1 MGPYKD
7 QPAFNSGT
15 IPPILLFKKPIKIHY
30 ENNAP
35 FVVATTIE
43 RTIEVSHWGNIAVEE
58 YIELVHKGAELKGPF
73 SRLDHQMDRRGR
85 RQPALLHF
93 TTILPASAKDI
104 YYRDEIG
111 NISTSSVRLRA
122 DSVEVE
128 IKPRMRVLPLFLFV
142 GLAVAADWKVINVE
156 RNIDISSQ
164 IVKVSSQ
171 LTLSNTG
178 STEANA
184 VEVLIPTEE
193 SDHLAYMALKKA
205 VIRVY
210 KVELLNRVAKGGE
223 VKLKVEQRFTEM
235 LSPLPEKIT
244 QKENQ
249 FVVYNGNAHYAA
261 AYPVAQEK
269 TTVKIASIYGP
280 YKDQP
285 AFNSTIPPILL
296 IKKPIKIHYEN
307 NAPFVVA
314 TTIERTIEVSH
325 WGNIAVEEYI
335 ELVHKGAEL
344 KGPFSRLDHQMD
356 RRGRRQPA
364 LLHFTTILPAS
375 AKDIYYRDEIG
386 NISTSSVRL
395 RADSVEVEIKPRFP
409 LYGGW
414 RTSYVIGYN
423 VPSFEYLYNKGNEYA
438 LKMRVLDHVF
448 DNAVVEKLTTKIV
461 LPELVK
467 KIKLTTPYT
476 MDRRPDEVRATY
488 LDTTGRTV
496 VVLQKENLV
505 QEHIQSFTLFYEFD
519 YTYMIREPLLA
530 SAFFLA
536 LFTAVIIYMRFDFT
550 IVADPL
556 REARERIQG
565 KVTSLSQLVDKKNR
579 VFSQFLTA
587 VSQYKTTRDVSALQD
602 GKKQLETDRADIN
615 AKLTNAIA
623 TFKEEGQEIYD
634 KAQELLRY
642 EKAIM
647 DSLDGYITSVQKSQ
661 QKSASAEDTQF
672 TQKVTDA
679 RTRSESLLAS
689 L

>member
-1 MGPYKD
+1 
-7 QPAFNSGT
+7 
-15 IPPILLFKKPIKIHY
+15 
-30 ENNAP
+30 
-35 FVVATTIE
+35 
-43 RTIEVSHWGNIAVEE
+43 
-58 YIELVHKGAELKGPF
+58 
-73 SRLDHQMDRRGR
+73 
-85 RQPALLHF
+85 
-93 TTILPASAKDI
+93 
-104 YYRDEIG
+104 
-111 NISTSSVRLRA
+111 
-122 DSVEVE
+122 
-128 IKPRMRVLPLFLFV
+128 MRVLPLFLFV
-142 GLAVAADWKVINVE
+142 GLAAAADWKVINVE
-156 RNIDISSQ
+156 RTIDISSQ

-184 VEVLIPTEE
+184 VEILVPTEE
-193 SDHLAYMALKKA
+193 SDHLAYIAAQEGSNKGKLKISKQSGEKQGFK
-205 VIRVY
+205 IY
-210 KVELLNRVAKGGE
+210 KVELLNRIAKGGE

-269 TTVKIASIYGP
+269 TTVKIGNGKTQSVTQVSPTSQENERVIYGP

-285 AFNSTIPPILL
+285 AFNS
-296 IKKPIKIHYEN
+296 KPIKIHYEN
-307 NAPFVVA
+307 NSPFVVA
-314 TTIERTIEVSH
+314 TSIERTIEISH
-325 WGNIAVEEYI
+325 WGNIAVEEFI

-344 KGPFSRLDHQMD
+344 K
-356 RRGRRQPA
+356 
-364 LLHFTTILPAS
+364 TILPAS

-488 LDTTGRTV
+488 LDTSGRTV

-505 QEHIQSFTLFYEFD
+505 QEHIQSFTVFPCVLFSISSNMSKYRLE
-519 YTYMIREPLLA
+519 R
-530 SAFFLA
+530 SA
-536 LFTAVIIYMRFDFT
+536 V
-550 IVADPL
+550 
-556 REARERIQG
+556 
-565 KVTSLSQLVDKKNR
+565 
-579 VFSQFLTA
+579 
-587 VSQYKTTRDVSALQD
+587 
-602 GKKQLETDRADIN
+602 
-615 AKLTNAIA
+615 
-623 TFKEEGQEIYD
+623 
-634 KAQELLRY
+634 
-642 EKAIM
+642 
-647 DSLDGYITSVQKSQ
+647 
-661 QKSASAEDTQF
+661 
-672 TQKVTDA
+672 
-679 RTRSESLLAS
+679 
-689 L
+689 